1 MYIHRMVHAAC
12 TLLCAPLGPAAG
24 TPSPSAPWPPCTRAA
39 GDVSNRQVPSATE
52 LGWLAGWL
60 ARPRHMTSSI
70 VTLWPP
76 GLADDATTTRP
87 RRSARS
93 LAPGQS
99 AGHQTRTRTCHSQMD
114 DAVAPL
120 LISPSPSAD
129 LVFQPPGLAGDRMA
143 PLPQHITQLSAT
155 PKSPGR
161 ALTSKTHDPWRT
173 VQTCIS
179 TLVFFTDY
187 VVRTPTYLHTL

>member
-1 MYIHRMVHAAC
+1 MHTVCTPGSCCRNAIVHRLHG
-12 TLLCAPLGPAAG
+12 LLAHVLLETFRIVKSRRP
-24 TPSPSAPWPPCTRAA
+24 PS
-39 GDVSNRQVPSATE
+39 
-52 LGWLAGWL
+52 LAGWL

-70 VTLWPP
+70 VTLWPPAP

-99 AGHQTRTRTCHSQMD
+99 AGHQTSTRTCHSRMD

-120 LISPSPSAD
+120 LISPSPSAE

-143 PLPQHITQLSAT
+143 PLLQHITQLPAT